1 MIEYNRLSL
10 DAREKRH
17 KERDF
22 IIPIKTKVNSY
33 SKVPKDTPTI
43 NQYADEMVE
52 WFYSN
57 KTAVNLDKFPLS
69 KRLSPFR
76 FYKLA
81 ENNPYFEEA
90 LEVCRYLI
98 SDHIQDGWS
107 SKELD
112 SSFCKEMLPK
122 YDKDY
127 KEWIR
132 MKIIAA
138 MEARKEQK
146 DPSNLTVI
154 VEAFPTTAIVPERI
168 NEDRNTDSPQS
179 V

>member
-1 MIEYNRLSL
+1 MSL
-10 DAREKRH
+10 TARVEHRIAREPK
-17 KERDF
+17 
-22 IIPIKTKVNSY
+22 IPIKTKTGAYNL
-33 SKVPKDTPTI
+33 VPKEQDKI
-43 NQYADEMVE
+43 NQLADEMVE
-52 WFYSN
+52 WFFLN
-57 KTAVNLDKFPLS
+57 KTAINLDKFPLS
-69 KRLSPFR
+69 RRFSPFR

-122 YDKDY
+122 YDKEY
-127 KEWIR
+127 REWIR
-132 MKIIAA
+132 SKIIAA
-138 MEARKEQK
+138 MEARNAQK

-154 VEAFPTTAIVPERI
+154 LEAIPTTSEVPERVDDSQ
-168 NEDRNTDSPQS
+168 NRNASQTK
-179 V
+179 